1 MTPIFTVRG
10 LAKIGQYI
18 AVFAVVA
25 SQFMRVG
32 VVEAQSANGVGV
44 DGDIASRDAR
54 LATGQRIYREGI
66 GTSGESLKA
75 MGAAQTELNGKMVA
89 CVTCHRRSGFGTS
102 EGRFTIRPITGPAL
116 FEEQTVAVRSPR
128 IRAQLGSRQR
138 PPYSEALLARAIR
151 GGIDSAGKPLDPV
164 MPRYEMDDDDL
175 RAVSAYLTTLSAQP
189 SPGVDA
195 EEIHFATVV
204 QPGVSPERRRAMLD
218 VMHAFIRDKGANVRS
233 EERRRDAGTMRMYR
247 AYRKWVLHVWDLS
260 GPSESWGA
268 QLESF
273 YRQQPVF
280 AMVGGLGSASWRP
293 IHEFGERFEIPIV
306 FAQTGVPVVA
316 GFNNYNFYFSKGVQL
331 EAEILAKYLLDKR
344 RPGKIAQVYRRS
356 ETGSAAAVAFR
367 NALPSGSAL
376 EDHVLEGRGDEAF
389 WRTVR
394 AGNPDVVVLWLGAS
408 DLRDAN
414 TLGVDVSRPVY
425 LSFESLG
432 GKLPPSGIKAGQNI
446 RLLYPSDLPPKHEA
460 RLLRSKIWLHNK
472 GISVIDESVQIN
484 TLFAMTVLSD
494 AIGHIADSFSRD
506 YFAERIEH
514 VVSQTPTPSLF
525 QTVSLGPGQRFAA
538 KGGTIVQVI
547 DGEKITLKAISGWIV
562 P

>member
-1 MTPIFTVRG
+1 MC
-10 LAKIGQYI
+10 QHI
-18 AVFAVVA
+18 AVLAVAA
-25 SQFMRVG
+25 SQFMLAG
-32 VVEAQSANGVGV
+32 VVEAQSATEAGVA
-44 DGDIASRDAR
+44 GDFASRDAR
-54 LATGQRIYREGI
+54 LAIGQRIYREGI

-75 MGAAQTELNGKMVA
+75 RGAAQTELNGKTVA
-89 CVTCHRRSGFGTS
+89 CVTCHRRSGYGTS

-116 FEEQTVAVRSPR
+116 FEAQTVAVRSPR
-128 IRAQLGSRQR
+128 IKAQLGSRQR
-138 PPYSEALLARAIR
+138 PPYTEALLALAIR

-164 MPRYEMDDDDL
+164 MPRYAMNDDDL
-175 RAVSAYLTTLSAQP
+175 RAVSAYLSTLSAQP
-189 SPGVDA
+189 SPGVDE
-195 EEIHFATVV
+195 EEIHFATVI
-204 QPGVSPERRRAMLD
+204 QPDVSPERRRAMLD
-218 VMHAFIRDKGANVRS
+218 VMQAFFRDKGANARS
-233 EERRRDAGTMRMYR
+233 EEQRRDAGTMRMYR

-260 GPSESWGA
+260 GPRESWGT

-293 IHEFGERFEIPIV
+293 VHEFGERFEIPIV
-306 FAQTGVPVVA
+306 FAQTDLPVVA
-316 GFNNYNFYFSKGVQL
+316 GTNNYNFYFSRGVQL
-331 EAEILAKYLLDKR
+331 EAEVLAKYLLDKG
-344 RPGKIAQVYRRS
+344 RPGKIAQIYRRS
-356 ETGSAAAVAFR
+356 EAGAAAAAAFR

-376 EDHVLEGRGDEAF
+376 EDHVLEGRGDETF
-389 WRTVR
+389 WRSVS
-394 AGNPDVVVLWLGAS
+394 AENSDAVVLWLGAS

-414 TLGVDVSRPVY
+414 TLGADMSLPVY

-432 GKLPPSGIKAGQNI
+432 GKLPPSGIKVGQNV

-460 RLLRSKIWLHNK
+460 RLLRTKIWLHNK
-472 GISVIDESVQIN
+472 GIPVIDESVQIN
-484 TLFAMTVLSD
+484 TLFAMTIVSD

-525 QTVSLGPGQRFAA
+525 QSVSLGPGQRFAA

-547 DGEKITLKAISGWIV
+547 DGEKITLKALSGWIV